1 MTVPFPF
8 FLPQDTPFHWSSGL
22 LKKLISCWHTSPQL
36 AVLSPWG
43 WRSTFLMPSGY
54 GTDWWKFMAISGA
67 SAYFHLCL
75 QSCCTHLRATGA
87 AVHESPSR
95 CVCVCTTPFLM
106 FFFPLCI
113 LDHVLHMQSEALQTE
128 LEDNESR
135 AADFS
140 LMNSPLVSFKIVSCV
155 IG

>member
-1 MTVPFPF
+1 MMATLDALMPFPSLF
-8 FLPQDTPFHWSSGL
+8 GCISSGCF
-22 LKKLISCWHTSPQL
+22 SACL
-36 AVLSPWG
+36 A
-43 WRSTFLMPSGY
+43 FLMPSGY

-67 SAYFHLCL
+67 STYFHLCM

-140 LMNSPLVSFKIVSCV
+140 LMNSPLVSFKIISCV